1 MATHSSILAWRIL
14 WTEDPGMLQSTGSQ
28 SWIRLQLP
36 FHFTSLHFT
45 SHFSLGNSPS
55 SPGFSSL
62 CFPVLFFPSSDS
74 SEDPSSSE
82 ERLALISSKS
92 IFLAILENKKT
103 IKTIY
108 LVVKYYKLKTNG
120 IIYIKIEIIFSIDF
134 YYK

>member
-1 MATHSSILAWRIL
+1 MATHSSILAWRIP

-28 SWIRLQLP
+28 SWTRLQLP

-45 SHFSLGNSPS
+45 SYFSLGNSPS

-103 IKTIY
+103 INTIY

-120 IIYIKIEIIFSIDF
+120 IIYIKIKIIFSVDF